1 MYIFC
6 SKALTDALNI
16 KKNELQKMLI
26 DAQIDDLYAWH
37 GHITKLKGK
46 NTIILMNDRTM
57 YSLIF
62 RNKLPRNVGKF
73 AELVKEA
80 IPYTM
85 EAGGFNT
92 PEIDKYMAGVGEIIF
107 AEKADRQMTGNLTRM
122 FLDMEYT
129 GHRWLEDESIQ
140 VEQAA
145 FENNGLRRQG
155 KEYVKPFERM
165 LDELVNYKEMTM
177 INSHI

>member
-1 MYIFC
+1 M
-6 SKALTDALNI
+6 
-16 KKNELQKMLI
+16 
-26 DAQIDDLYAWH
+26 
-37 GHITKLKGK
+37 
-46 NTIILMNDRTM
+46 
-57 YSLIF
+57 
-62 RNKLPRNVGKF
+62 PRNADKF

-85 EAGGFNT
+85 EVGGFNT
-92 PEIDKYMAGVGEIIF
+92 PEIDKYMAGVGKIIF

-165 LDELVNYKEMTM
+165 LGELGV
-177 INSHI
+177 